1 MTANATI
8 RQTWRVSPSM
18 RPISRGARRRAYLGP
33 AVVLIG
39 FALSACGTEAAPTS
53 GATTIATPIAGPTT
67 PRDAV
72 PTPIPSAPA
81 TPAFLDRARAVA
93 QAVRSAGIP
102 KPPEGIF
109 LYSSRTPDLG
119 FDTTE
124 QKAAWGAGHVTIAPG
139 VQLGSGGTT
148 RIDFGD
154 GSSLSVSVLDP
165 RPALTQAIGTTYDN
179 CRHLHLPASKCRL
192 TITGASLTTADVDTS
207 NGPATVP
214 AWSFTA
220 KGKSRPM
227 VVVAVSEDVLKPVV
241 QPVPPPGLAK
251 LDPGLLGG
259 ESLTR
264 IEGNTLTFT
273 LSHGGCE
280 SDLRAHVLEFDDLVV
295 IGGSHGPLLASVGCA
310 ELVAF
315 RTPAVVT
322 LTEPLGDRAVISAA
336 TGVRLTP
343 R

>member
-1 MTANATI
+1 M
-8 RQTWRVSPSM
+8 
-18 RPISRGARRRAYLGP
+18 
-33 AVVLIG
+33 
-39 FALSACGTEAAPTS
+39 PTL
-53 GATTIATPIAGPTT
+53 
-67 PRDAV
+67 
-72 PTPIPSAPA
+72 IPSAPA
-81 TPAFLDRARAVA
+81 PAVFLDRARDVA
-93 QAVRSAGIP
+93 QAVRAAGIP

-119 FDTTE
+119 FETTE
-124 QKAAWGAGHVTIAPG
+124 QKVAWGAGHVTIAPG
-139 VQLGSGGTT
+139 VQAGSGGTT

-165 RPALTQAIGTTYDN
+165 RPALAQAIGTPHDN
-179 CRHLHLPASKCRL
+179 CGHVQIPASKCRL
-192 TITGASLTTADVDTS
+192 TITAASLTTADVDTS

-227 VVVAVSEDVLKPVV
+227 VVVAVSSDVLKPVV

-251 LDPGLLGG
+251 PDPGLLGA
-259 ESLTR
+259 ERLTR
-264 IEGNTLTFT
+264 IEGNTLTFS

-295 IGGSHGPLLASVGCA
+295 IGGSHGPLMAGAGCGA
-310 ELVAF
+310 LVAYS
-315 RTPAVVT
+315 TPAVVT
-322 LTEPLGDRAVISAA
+322 LAEPLGDRAVISAA